1 MKAPSGLLAVT
12 QCTVLKN
19 GAATAMKTTM
29 ITSLMATITLLTRA
43 DSRMPTTSKVE
54 MATITSI
61 AGTLM
66 IAPVARQ
73 TCSVAS

>member
-1 MKAPSGLLAVT
+1 
-12 QCTVLKN
+12 
-19 GAATAMKTTM
+19 MKTTM

-43 DSRMPTTSKVE
+43 DSRMPTTSNVE

-61 AGTLM
+61 AGTLT

-73 TCSVAS
+73 TCSAAS

>member
-12 QCTVLKN
+12 QCAVLTN
-19 GAATAMKTTM
+19 GTATAMKTRM
-29 ITSLMATITLLTRA
+29 ITSLIATITLLTRA
-43 DSRMPTTSKVE
+43 DSRMPTTSNVE

-61 AGTLM
+61 AGMLM

-73 TCSVAS
+73 TCSPAS